1 MQAALVLHRA
11 DVSSHHIGQIGLG
24 PGGVVKQ
31 GADIAGAKLVD
42 QLRQVAAVGGANQY
56 QIVAIAAVT
65 EHRIFD
71 GIEDIEGSHH
81 PEVLVGPIGAPTP
94 LKAQR
99 CSWLHTIQRTQQ
111 RGIGCFGRQTQ
122 QGECTLTLL
131 WQQGDGGPHRRA
143 RTHAE
148 IVDTKC
154 SHTVLRGHL
163 LAKDLAVGTQITAKS
178 GI

>member
-131 WQQGDGGPHRRA
+131 WQQGDGGP
-143 RTHAE
+143 
-148 IVDTKC
+148 
-154 SHTVLRGHL
+154 
-163 LAKDLAVGTQITAKS
+163 TAGRERMQK
-178 GI
+178 